1 MTSKVSEEPLETL
14 YLRIEYGDTPEAVL
28 GVSSTATEAE
38 LRDAYRSFALKIHP
52 DKAPDD
58 SVRELH
64 TLLFQKVQ
72 SSYDALLN
80 DRLADPS
87 ATSPPPQQLPET
99 LAALHARNVAFK
111 EALQKERTRATDAKH
126 ANAEKEAKLK
136 AKNKRLARVRKAR
149 ERADEAKVQKREE
162 KVEKE
167 AMTKVKTRPGPGR
180 RDRGVYSSEE
190 EDWEQEEDRLANE
203 ERLATA
209 KAKVAVRTKKKFE
222 LPPQDQ
228 PTARTRTEIV
238 EPSLDTP
245 IASAAEIEGRWNQSL
260 LKGGTSGSVSLAEKA
275 QKDNNAAATSH
286 KTLLALTKEADAL
299 YRCPTDRHLQQDAV
313 DAAFVQA
320 EEQVDAMVEE
330 GMRTIDLD
338 VREQHLLDQGEGE
351 LRARIGEL
359 RITWK

>member
-28 GVSSTATEAE
+28 GVDSTSTEAE

-80 DRLADPS
+80 DKLADRS

-111 EALQKERTRATDAKH
+111 EALQKERSRATDGKH
-126 ANAEKEAKLK
+126 ANDEKGAKLK
-136 AKNKRLARVRKAR
+136 AKNKRLARIRKAC
-149 ERADEAKVQKREE
+149 ERADEAKIQKREE
-162 KVEKE
+162 KIEKE
-167 AMTKVKTRPGPGR
+167 AMTKVKTRPGPGK
-180 RDRGVYSSEE
+180 RDRGAYSSKE
-190 EDWEQEEDRLANE
+190 EDWEQEEDRIANE

-209 KAKVAVRTKKKFE
+209 KAKVALRTQKKFE
-222 LPPQDQ
+222 LPPQNE
-228 PTARTRTEIV
+228 PIARTRMEIND
-238 EPSLDTP
+238 PHLDTP
-245 IASAAEIEGRWNQSL
+245 IASAAEIEARWDRFL

-275 QKDNNAAATSH
+275 QKDDNAAATTH
-286 KTLLALTKEADAL
+286 KTLLALTKEADAR
-299 YRCPTDRHLQQDAV
+299 YHRPTDRHLQQDAV

-320 EEQVDAMVEE
+320 EEQVDVIVEE
-330 GMRTIDLD
+330 GMRMIDQD
-338 VREQHLLDQGEGE
+338 VREQHLLDQGELELGTRMGE
-351 LRARIGEL
+351 LSIK
-359 RITWK
+359 WK